1 MVRDIRRSLGLL
13 AASALMV
20 AACSGTAATPAPT
33 KAPATTAPAT
43 TAAPGDS
50 SAPTSSAATG
60 NCASTPAASTL
71 KIGIEGPFTGPN
83 ALTGEEMKNSSSM
96 AFDAIGWKVGPYTIE
111 PVYIDDQS
119 DPAKGAAAYEQAAV
133 SQKIVAGLGGWHSS
147 VAVAQMEVT
156 AKYRIPHFFAMGATG
171 VVNEKFNSDKAKYGY
186 WTSKGW
192 PDPAKLTIGY
202 VQAIEDA
209 ITAGSFKPAEKKVAI
224 YGEDTDWG
232 RSFGKGLKDQ
242 LTAVGWTVASEDFFP
257 TTQTDFSA
265 IVSRYQN
272 DNIPLIAGTTTIP
285 ASIASFLKAVDDSG
299 IKSLVVADGLGW
311 IGDWYK
317 LSGSASDYVVDQI
330 PQFASDTAKKFA
342 ADYEA
347 KFNSKPSPSASGLSY
362 DFANFFIKVMN
373 QTLAE
378 QCEITSETLMKTAQD
393 ELWTGKLTYTDGIIM
408 SNYDYAP
415 DTIPDPVV
423 GKGHYIFPAL
433 QYMNGQATVIW
444 PADVAAG
451 GLKQKP

>member
-1 MVRDIRRSLGLL
+1 MIRTGTRSRMSGLAVAL
-13 AASALMV
+13 ALV
-20 AACSGTAATPAPT
+20 AGACSGSAATPAPAT
-33 KAPATTAPAT
+33 QAPATAAPATTAPDGSGAT
-43 TAAPGDS
+43 GCTEP
-50 SAPTSSAATG
+50 APTTI
-60 NCASTPAASTL
+60 

-83 ALTGEEMKNSSSM
+83 ALTGEEMKNSSEM

-133 SQKIVAGLGGWHSS
+133 GQSIIAGILGWHSS
-147 VAVAQMEVT
+147 VAVAQMEIT
-156 AKYRIPHFFAMGATG
+156 AKYKIPHFFAMGATG
-171 VVNEKFNSDKAKYGY
+171 VVNETFNSNREKYGY
-186 WTSKGW
+186 WTTKGW

-209 ITAGSFKPAEKKVAI
+209 IAAGTYNPAEKKVAI

-232 RSFGKGLKDQ
+232 RSFGGGLKEQ
-242 LTAVGWTVASEDFFP
+242 LGAVGWTVVSEDYFP

-265 IVSRYQN
+265 IISRYKN
-272 DNIPLIAGTTTIP
+272 DNVPLIAGTTTIP
-285 ASIASFLKAVDDSG
+285 ASIASFLKGIDDQG
-299 IKSLVVADGLGW
+299 IKALVVADGLGW

-330 PQFASDTAKKFA
+330 PQFASDAAKKFA

-347 KFNSKPSPSASGLSY
+347 KYGSKPSPSAAGLSY
-362 DFANFFIKVMN
+362 DFSNFFIKIMN

-378 QCEITSETLMKTAQD
+378 QCEITSETLYKTAQD
-393 ELWTGKLTYTDGIIM
+393 QLWTGQLTYTDGIIM
-408 SNYDYAP
+408 SNYDYSP
-415 DTIPDPVV
+415 DSIPDPVV

-433 QYMNGQATVIW
+433 QYMGGEATVVW
-444 PADVAAG
+444 PPEVAKG
-451 GLKQKP
+451 GIQQKP

>member
-1 MVRDIRRSLGLL
+1 MIRSGTRFRIAGLAV
-13 AASALMV
+13 AAALF
-20 AACSGTAATPAPT
+20 ASACSGSAATPAPAT
-33 KAPATTAPAT
+33 PAPATPAATTAPGATGSTGCTEPAAT
-43 TAAPGDS
+43 TI
-50 SAPTSSAATG
+50 
-60 NCASTPAASTL
+60 

-83 ALTGEEMKNSSSM
+83 ALTGEEMKNASSM

-119 DPAKGAAAYEQAAV
+119 DPAKGAAAYEQAVV
-133 SQKIVAGLGGWHSS
+133 SQKITAGILGWHSS

-156 AKYRIPHFFAMGATG
+156 AKYKVPHFFAMGATG
-171 VVNEKFNSDKAKYGY
+171 VVNEKFNSDQAKYGY

-209 ITAGSFKPAEKKVAI
+209 IVAGAFKPAEKKVAI

-242 LTAVGWTVASEDFFP
+242 LGAVGWTVVSEDYFP

-265 IVSRYQN
+265 IVSRYKN
-272 DNIPLIAGTTTIP
+272 DNVPLIAGTTTIP
-285 ASIASFLKAVDDSG
+285 ASIASFLKALDDTG
-299 IKSLVVADGLGW
+299 VKSLVVADGLGW

-330 PQFASDTAKKFA
+330 PQFASDAAKKFA

-347 KFNSKPSPSASGLSY
+347 KYGSKPSPSAAGLSY
-362 DFANFFIKVMN
+362 DFSSFFIKIMN
-373 QTLAE
+373 QTLADS
-378 QCEITSETLMKTAQD
+378 CEITSETLYKTAQ
-393 ELWTGKLTYTDGIIM
+393 EQLWTGKMTYTDGIIM
-408 SNYDYAP
+408 SNYDFAP
-415 DTIPDPVV
+415 DTIPDPVI

-433 QYMNGQATVIW
+433 QYMGGEATVVW
-444 PADVAAG
+444 PDDVAKG
-451 GLKQKP
+451 GIQQKP